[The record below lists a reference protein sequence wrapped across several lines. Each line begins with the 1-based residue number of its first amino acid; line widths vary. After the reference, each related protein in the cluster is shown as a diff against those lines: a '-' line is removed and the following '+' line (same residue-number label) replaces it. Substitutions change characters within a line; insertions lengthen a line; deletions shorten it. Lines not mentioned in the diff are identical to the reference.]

1 MLRSEEKPINSVGI
15 RGGLPRKFLSNRW
28 SKLKVLSPR
37 EKRNGENKSG
47 NTGLISADRST
58 RATLSTYNTWM
69 QLSRLQRIYHLR
81 CLKLRLTTGPEAAV
95 AVRTKLAEAISFH
108 VTMQAVDNPA

>member
-1 MLRSEEKPINSVGI
+1 MPRSSEGYSH
-15 RGGLPRKFLSNRW
+15 
-28 SKLKVLSPR
+28 
-37 EKRNGENKSG
+37 
-47 NTGLISADRST
+47 
-58 RATLSTYNTWM
+58 TYNTWM

-81 CLKLRLTTGPEAAV
+81 CLKLRLTTGPVAAV